1 MGIGRDSTAPE
12 ANPKRAT
19 IASVSLFFTQS
30 LFDSDCSLY
39 DPNPSTDVT
48 SPLHSPTLLGKPN
61 PDTRHIFRADWA
73 RRFFRRGKFP
83 VPRGFEY
90 YRLIE
95 TATRSH
101 LVWSPF

>member
-19 IASVSLFFTQS
+19 IASVSWFFTQS

-48 SPLHSPTLLGKPN
+48 SPLHSPRPIFGEEKAHACEIAWLRQPAPN
-61 PDTRHIFRADWA
+61 YKSKRPHPHVLPTIRTEGVTR
-73 RRFFRRGKFP
+73 
-83 VPRGFEY
+83 
-90 YRLIE
+90 
-95 TATRSH
+95 
-101 LVWSPF
+101 